1 MKPTIRLMT
10 EQQELASLSPFA
22 AKAVH
27 SKGRVKPEALCP
39 LRTVYAQDRD
49 RIVHATA
56 FRRLK
61 HKTQVFFAPQADYY
75 RTRLTHTLEVA
86 QIARTI
92 ARALQL
98 NEDLVEAIALGH
110 DLGHTPFGHAGERA
124 LDEVV
129 PFRFCHSEQSVRVVE
144 RLERSGLGLN
154 LTFEVKDGIAHHSYG
169 GADANTLEG
178 KVVEYADKI
187 AYLNHDI
194 DDAIRAN
201 ILREQELPKRV
212 LAVLGRSKSER
223 ITTLICSIVSCS
235 AGQNQINMETQ
246 VREAHEALR
255 HFMFE
260 HIYHHAFARG
270 QEPKVLQVIQGLYQY
285 FKMHPNVLPPEFF
298 DAIDQEGMDRVV
310 CDYIAGMSDSFAV
323 KYYETLFIPR
333 HFV

>member
-1 MKPTIRLMT
+1 MEPTIRLAI
-10 EQQELASLSPFA
+10 EQQEEQYLSPFA
-22 AKAVH
+22 MKAIH
-27 SKGRVKPEALCP
+27 TKGRVREEDPCP
-39 LRTVYAQDRD
+39 IRTVYAQDRD

-124 LDEVV
+124 LGEVV
-129 PFRFCHSEQSVRVVE
+129 PFRFSHSEQSVRVVE
-144 RLERSGLGLN
+144 RLERSGRGLN
-154 LTFEVKDGIAHHSYG
+154 LTYEVKDGIAHHSFG
-169 GADANTLEG
+169 GEDAHTLEG
-178 KVVEYADKI
+178 KVLEYADKI
-187 AYLNHDI
+187 AYINHDI
-194 DDAIRAN
+194 DDAIRAT
-201 ILREQELPKRV
+201 ILTEQELPANAI
-212 LAVLGRSKSER
+212 AVLGSSKSAR
-223 ITTLICSIVSCS
+223 ITTMIHSIVTCS
-235 AGQNQINMETQ
+235 AGCDKITMDPAVKQ
-246 VREAHEALR
+246 AHEELR

-260 HIYHHAFARG
+260 RVYHHAFARE
-270 QEPKVLQVIQGLYQY
+270 QEPKVSMVVKGLYEH
-285 FKMHPNVLPPEFF
+285 FKKNPQSLPPEFIV
-298 DAIDQEGMDRVV
+298 AMEREGIERVV

-323 KYYETLFIPR
+323 ACYQTLFIPR